1 MARGISPA
9 LFLRKKPVTSRLEYA
24 IFLLEPIVKGRGLA
38 MNAFDTAHY
47 IQLRQRRSAVFNPAF
62 AGPLPEKR
70 EELGEGYA
78 VQVRFY
84 TAGAGKLPQ
93 YPI

>member
-1 MARGISPA
+1 
-9 LFLRKKPVTSRLEYA
+9 
-24 IFLLEPIVKGRGLA
+24 

-47 IQLRQRRSAVFNPAF
+47 IRLRQRMSAVFDPAF

-93 YPI
+93 YPYSVRASESRLLAPDGRELYTWRNLHNNGDFRRKTR